1 MGPHGSEGDQM
12 PQVPRSKIG
21 FLRLVALAR
30 PEFKML
36 FWGTLMLVASSA
48 MGLLYPQAVRVF
60 VDDAVKSGDHTQ
72 LNRAAGAMFI
82 IFLVQSLTAAARYFW
97 FTIAGERI
105 VMHLRNRLYETI
117 LHQEMDFFDRN
128 RTGDLLSRLAS
139 DATILQNAASVN
151 ISMLVRSLAMVAGG
165 TALLFWTS
173 PKLTALMLASVPPV
187 ALGAAWFGGRVKR
200 LSRVAQDKQGLAS
213 TVAEET
219 ISGIRTV
226 RSFAAESRE
235 ELRYGDALMQSF
247 QTARKRIRLIS
258 TFMASAS
265 VLGLTSVT
273 AVIWYGGMLV
283 MNGQLTLGNLTAFIL
298 YTISTAISLGTLGS
312 LWTDFMSALGA
323 AQRIFDVLDRTPLIE
338 RSNEVPAG
346 KAGLI
351 IDRNL
356 DGDVSFDHVNFAYPS
371 RADIQ
376 VLHDFTL
383 HISPGEVVALV
394 GPSGAGKSTVA
405 SLATRFYDPQ
415 SGAIYFDGVKLTDLD
430 PHWLRRQIG
439 VVAQDP
445 VLMSSSIRENI
456 AYGRPE
462 ASHDEIRAA
471 ATAAHVDLFVQQFPE
486 GYETLVGE
494 RGIQLSGG
502 QKQRVAI
509 ARAILRDPKLLIL
522 DEATSALDA
531 ESEFYVQ
538 SALEKLMVGRSTL
551 VIAHRLSTIRKA
563 HRIIVMAEGRIVQSG
578 THDSL
583 LRDENGTYAK
593 LVMRQLNQN
602 LT

>member
-1 MGPHGSEGDQM
+1 M

-30 PEFKML
+30 PEFNRL

-60 VDDAVKSGDHTQ
+60 IDDAVKSGDHTQ

-128 RTGDLLSRLAS
+128 RTGDLLSRLSS

-338 RSNEVPAG
+338 RSNESPAG

-415 SGAIYFDGVKLTDLD
+415 SGAIHFDGVKLTDLD

-583 LRDENGTYAK
+583 LRDEHGTYAK

>member
-1 MGPHGSEGDQM
+1 
-12 PQVPRSKIG
+12 
-21 FLRLVALAR
+21 
-30 PEFKML
+30 ML
-36 FWGTLMLVASSA
+36 LASSA
-48 MGLLYPQAVRVF
+48 MGLLYPQAVRIF
-60 VDDAVKSGDHTQ
+60 VDDAVKSGDHAQ
-72 LNRAAGAMFI
+72 LNRAAGAMFV

-105 VMHLRNRLYETI
+105 VMHLRNRLYENI

-200 LSRVAQDKQGLAS
+200 LSRLAQDKQGLAS

-247 QTARKRIRLIS
+247 QTARKRIGLIS

-338 RSNEVPAG
+338 RSAG
-346 KAGLI
+346 IPGLT

-356 DGDVSFDHVNFAYPS
+356 DGDVSFVHVNFAYPS
-371 RADIQ
+371 RAEIN
-376 VLHDFTL
+376 VLHDFSL
-383 HISPGEVVALV
+383 RIAPGEVVALV

-405 SLATRFYDPQ
+405 ALATRFYDPQ
-415 SGAIYFDGVKLTDLD
+415 SGAIHFDGVKLTDLD

-445 VLMSSSIRENI
+445 VLMSSSIQENI
-456 AYGRPE
+456 AYGRPN
-462 ASHDEIRAA
+462 ASPDEIRAA
-471 ATAAHVDLFVQQFPE
+471 AIAAHVDLFVQQFTD

-583 LRDENGTYAK
+583 LSDEHGTYAK

-602 LT
+602 LRE

>member
-1 MGPHGSEGDQM
+1 M

-151 ISMLVRSLAMVAGG
+151 ISMLVRSLAMVVGG

-338 RSNEVPAG
+338 RSNESQTG
-346 KAGLI
+346 KTGLT

-356 DGDVSFDHVNFAYPS
+356 DGDVSFDQVNFAYPS

-415 SGAIYFDGVKLTDLD
+415 SGAIHFDGVKLTDLD

-462 ASHDEIRAA
+462 ANHDEIRAA

-563 HRIIVMAEGRIVQSG
+563 HRIIVMADGRIVQSG

-583 LRDENGTYAK
+583 LRDEHGTYAK

>member
-1 MGPHGSEGDQM
+1 M

-30 PEFKML
+30 PEFNRL

-235 ELRYGDALMQSF
+235 ELRYGDAADAVFSDGPQENPSDQHLYG
-247 QTARKRIRLIS
+247 IGIS
-258 TFMASAS
+258 S
-265 VLGLTSVT
+265 
-273 AVIWYGGMLV
+273 
-283 MNGQLTLGNLTAFIL
+283 
-298 YTISTAISLGTLGS
+298 
-312 LWTDFMSALGA
+312 WTDISDGSHLVRRNARDERPAHPWQSHGIHLVYDFNGDFFRHAG
-323 AQRIFDVLDRTPLIE
+323 IPVDR
-338 RSNEVPAG
+338 
-346 KAGLI
+346 
-351 IDRNL
+351 
-356 DGDVSFDHVNFAYPS
+356 
-371 RADIQ
+371 
-376 VLHDFTL
+376 LH
-383 HISPGEVVALV
+383 V
-394 GPSGAGKSTVA
+394 GPW
-405 SLATRFYDPQ
+405 RRPED
-415 SGAIYFDGVKLTDLD
+415 
-430 PHWLRRQIG
+430 LRR
-439 VVAQDP
+439 
-445 VLMSSSIRENI
+445 S
-456 AYGRPE
+456 
-462 ASHDEIRAA
+462 
-471 ATAAHVDLFVQQFPE
+471 
-486 GYETLVGE
+486 
-494 RGIQLSGG
+494 
-502 QKQRVAI
+502 
-509 ARAILRDPKLLIL
+509 
-522 DEATSALDA
+522 
-531 ESEFYVQ
+531 
-538 SALEKLMVGRSTL
+538 
-551 VIAHRLSTIRKA
+551 
-563 HRIIVMAEGRIVQSG
+563 
-578 THDSL
+578 
-583 LRDENGTYAK
+583 
-593 LVMRQLNQN
+593 
-602 LT
+602 

>member
-1 MGPHGSEGDQM
+1 M

-30 PEFKML
+30 PEFTRL

-338 RSNEVPAG
+338 RSNESPAG
-346 KAGLI
+346 KAVLT

-415 SGAIYFDGVKLTDLD
+415 SGAIHFDGVKLTDLD

-583 LRDENGTYAK
+583 LRDEHGTYAK

>member
-1 MGPHGSEGDQM
+1 M

-30 PEFKML
+30 PEFNRL

-60 VDDAVKSGDHTQ
+60 IDDAVKSGDHTQ

-128 RTGDLLSRLAS
+128 RTGDLLSRLSS

-338 RSNEVPAG
+338 RSNESPAG
-346 KAGLI
+346 KAGLT

-415 SGAIYFDGVKLTDLD
+415 SGAIHFDGVKLTDLD

-462 ASHDEIRAA
+462 AGHDEIRAA

-583 LRDENGTYAK
+583 LRDEHGTYAK

>member
-1 MGPHGSEGDQM
+1 M

-30 PEFKML
+30 PEFNRL

-60 VDDAVKSGDHTQ
+60 IDDAVKSGDHTQ

-128 RTGDLLSRLAS
+128 RTGDLLSRLSS

-338 RSNEVPAG
+338 RSNESPAG
-346 KAGLI
+346 KAGLT

-415 SGAIYFDGVKLTDLD
+415 SGAIHFDGVKLTDLD

-583 LRDENGTYAK
+583 LRDEHGTYAK

>member
-1 MGPHGSEGDQM
+1 
-12 PQVPRSKIG
+12 
-21 FLRLVALAR
+21 
-30 PEFKML
+30 
-36 FWGTLMLVASSA
+36 
-48 MGLLYPQAVRVF
+48 
-60 VDDAVKSGDHTQ
+60 
-72 LNRAAGAMFI
+72 
-82 IFLVQSLTAAARYFW
+82 
-97 FTIAGERI
+97 
-105 VMHLRNRLYETI
+105 
-117 LHQEMDFFDRN
+117 
-128 RTGDLLSRLAS
+128 
-139 DATILQNAASVN
+139 
-151 ISMLVRSLAMVAGG
+151 MVAGG

-338 RSNEVPAG
+338 RSNESPDG
-346 KAGLI
+346 NSGLT
-351 IDRNL
+351 IDHNL

-405 SLATRFYDPQ
+405 ALATRFYDPQ
-415 SGAIYFDGVKLTDLD
+415 SGAIHFDGVKLTDLD

-509 ARAILRDPKLLIL
+509 ARAVLRDPKLLIL

-563 HRIIVMAEGRIVQSG
+563 HRIIVMADGRIVQSG

-583 LRDENGTYAK
+583 LRDEHGTYAK

>member
-1 MGPHGSEGDQM
+1 M

-338 RSNEVPAG
+338 RSNESPAG

-415 SGAIYFDGVKLTDLD
+415 SGAIHFDGVKLTDLD

-583 LRDENGTYAK
+583 LRDEHGTYAK